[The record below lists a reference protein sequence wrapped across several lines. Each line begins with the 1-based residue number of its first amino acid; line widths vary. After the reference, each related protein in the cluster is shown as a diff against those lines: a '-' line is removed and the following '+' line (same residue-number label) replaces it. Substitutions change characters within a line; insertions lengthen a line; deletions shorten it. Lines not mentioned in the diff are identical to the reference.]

1 MGLLE
6 AARCWTGD
14 LQRSLPACVLLQ
26 LLELNGLRGAA
37 ACSHQDWCWDV
48 SFCLND
54 FTPGSSPLPSLLL
67 CLATLPPKQNCGKFC
82 CSQKASPCVSSLLSS
97 PRWGCHSLSHFS
109 CTVPFLS
116 TLRLD
121 IRDYFCSERVVR
133 HWPGCPGRCWGHQ
146 DFKGRE
152 GFKS

>member
-54 FTPGSSPLPSLLL
+54 FTPGSSPLPSFLLCSQLGHSSSKAELWEVLLL
-67 CLATLPPKQNCGKFC
+67 PKSFPLCLIP
-82 CSQKASPCVSSLLSS
+82 SLL
-97 PRWGCHSLSHFS
+97 PTLGLSL
-109 CTVPFLS
+109 TVPFQLHRS
-116 TLRLD
+116 LPEHTQ
-121 IRDYFCSERVVR
+121 IGY
-133 HWPGCPGRCWGHQ
+133 
-146 DFKGRE
+146 
-152 GFKS
+152 